1 MIKIL
6 GFAKKIRLV
15 LTPDWVKLLILKEDV
30 AEFLEELKEKD
41 FRIYILSNLS
51 RESYEYIKK
60 YDFWQKVDGSIF
72 SFEEKMCKPERK
84 IYETLIQKYNLIP
97 EETIFVDDMKENID
111 VAESLKMNGIV
122 FQNLKQVEM
131 EIETYLSLDR

>member
-6 GFAKKIRLV
+6 GYAEKIRLV

-30 AEFLEELKEKD
+30 AEFLKELKKRN
-41 FRIYILSNLS
+41 FKIYILSNLS

-84 IYETLIQKYNLIP
+84 IYEILIQKYSLIP

-111 VAESLKMNGIV
+111 VAESLKMHGIV

>member
-1 MIKIL
+1 M
-6 GFAKKIRLV
+6 
-15 LTPDWVKLLILKEDV
+15 
-30 AEFLEELKEKD
+30 AEFLKELKERNFK
-41 FRIYILSNLS
+41 IYILSNLS
-51 RESYEYIKK
+51 KESYQYIKK
-60 YDFWQKVDGSIF
+60 YDFWQKVDGRIF

-84 IYETLIQKYNLIP
+84 IYEALIQKYNLIP

-111 VAESLKMNGIV
+111 VAESLKMYGVV